1 MEPVIIMD
9 IDICICTYRRAHV
22 AETLRSL
29 ARLMLKP
36 DWKIRVIVADNNDA
50 PNARELVETTAH
62 ECSLTL
68 TYLHAP
74 ARNISVARNA
84 CLDAATAPLIA
95 FIDDDEIASP
105 AWLDALAATLQSS
118 KADVVLGPVQAV
130 YGPACSAWMRGGRF
144 SFGQAGMGWRRNQ
157 DRLHMQRSYAAHG
170 PCVSGLAFSPGA
182 RPHRRRGYGFLCRP
196 APRRRK
202 NHLRAG
208 GHRDGSRAG
217 HAGGFLVAAEVPFP
231 LRPDAWLVAFGKRRH
246 KYFYSRKEHCGRRRQ
261 DSFLPRRGVA

>member
-1 MEPVIIMD
+1 MD

-144 SFGQAGMGWRRNQ
+144 SFRKARLGWKRGQ
-157 DRLHMQRSYAAHG
+157 DRLHLQCSFAAHG
-170 PCVSGLAFSPGA
+170 SRASGVA
-182 RPHRRRGYGFLCRP
+182 
-196 APRRRK
+196 
-202 NHLRAG
+202 LRATACA
-208 GHRDGSRAG
+208 R
-217 HAGGFLVAAEVPFP
+217 EE
-231 LRPDAWLVAFGKRRH
+231 RRVCRGQ
-246 KYFYSRKEHCGRRRQ
+246 S
-261 DSFLPRRGVA
+261 SFLPRRGVAECHAGRTLAFLAPARRAARGCRGAVARGARI